1 MTDYRALCAELADSV
16 ELLLAM
22 RTALHQ
28 GQREFKQL
36 AITEGR
42 LDRARVA
49 LAEPVSPPEG
59 EVAELVAWLRENAED
74 ERQMCES
81 SALLNAAGQNL
92 SRRWSDESI
101 STPTAEQPDCPCLRY
116 RCRCP
121 GG

>member
-81 SALLNAAGQNL
+81 SNRASLNLERAAELLQ
-92 SRRWSDESI
+92 
-101 STPTAEQPDCPCLRY
+101 QQ
-116 RCRCP
+116 
-121 GG
+121 